1 MANTDRAML
10 VRLSDSDLTL
20 KDPAEDIRGHKAI
33 DRNGEE
39 IGHVDDL
46 MVDEREQKVR
56 FLQLA
61 AGGFLGLGERKF
73 MVPVDAV
80 TRVQD
85 GEVHIDQTRERVT
98 GTPEYDPE
106 VAEEQYWG
114 DVYDYYGYTP
124 YWGPGYVRPGYPFYL

>member
-1 MANTDRAML
+1 MAQTDRGAL
-10 VRLSDSDLTL
+10 VRLKDTELTVE
-20 KDPAEDIRGHKAI
+20 PAEDIRGHNVY
-33 DRNGEE
+33 DREGEE

-46 MVDEREQKVR
+46 LVDDREGKVR
-56 FLQLA
+56 FLQIA

-85 GEVHIDQTRERVT
+85 GEVRIDQTRERVV

-106 VAEEQYWG
+106 VVEERYWDDLYG
-114 DVYDYYGYTP
+114 YYGYTP
-124 YWGPGYVRPGYPFYL
+124 FWAPGYTYPGYPYYI